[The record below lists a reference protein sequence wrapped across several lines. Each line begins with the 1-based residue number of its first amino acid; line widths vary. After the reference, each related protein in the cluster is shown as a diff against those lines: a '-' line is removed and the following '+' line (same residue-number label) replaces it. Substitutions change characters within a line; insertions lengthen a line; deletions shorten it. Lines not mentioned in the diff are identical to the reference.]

1 MYGKSRTSPCPKKR
15 PLLHRFPIHSV
26 SPIEMR
32 SVAPSDTESPAVTP
46 SREQSSFKWA
56 TLRTKAILRF
66 CYTSPVIHFMQS
78 SQGVSS

>member
-15 PLLHRFPIHSV
+15 PLPHLFLIHSV

-32 SVAPSDTESPAVTP
+32 SVAPSDTKPPAVTR

-56 TLRTKAILRF
+56 PLRTKAILRF

>member
-32 SVAPSDTESPAVTP
+32 SVTPSDTESPAVTP
-46 SREQSSFKWA
+46 SRDSLKRDLAPFRK
-56 TLRTKAILRF
+56 KAILRF